1 LHNWNILIKPN
12 RQFLKMIDKIKKTNK
27 MKANK
32 LFYTLALIFMTSISF
47 GQTQFD
53 KYEDMEGVTSVIV
66 NQKAFSLM
74 GKIGTESDQ
83 EYLDLIKNIETLKVF
98 ATESPAVANQ
108 MAIEVDKYLKTSKL
122 EELMRVKDGNDRVNI
137 YVREGKTD
145 NYVNELFM
153 FVKSSDE
160 SVSETVIIC
169 LTGNIDLKQVSKL
182 TKEMDLPG
190 GKHLEKAGKQ

>member
-1 LHNWNILIKPN
+1 MHNWNILIKPN
-12 RQFLKMIDKIKKTNK
+12 RPFLKMIDKIKKTNK
-27 MKANK
+27 MKTNK
-32 LFYTLALIFMTSISF
+32 LFYTLALIFMTSLGF

-108 MAIEVDKYLKTSKL
+108 MAIEVEKYLKTSKL

>member
-1 LHNWNILIKPN
+1 MHNWNILIKPN